1 MPEETPDHRV
11 PRPAIVHAASLAIV
25 ATAFFAGGFWTSR
38 LLDEDRVRD
47 QAEARFRE
55 LLTVGIDLGFVTVD
69 TQKIAEI
76 ECISSEAEWEDHD
89 AMDRGEGC
97 GR

>member
-1 MPEETPDHRV
+1 MTEGTTVDCHARK
-11 PRPAIVHAASLAIV
+11 PATFMAMLVVAASS
-25 ATAFFAGGFWTSR
+25 FAGGFWTSR

-69 TQKIAEI
+69 TQKVAEI
-76 ECISSEAEWEDHD
+76 EVIAAEADWESRD
-89 AMDRGEGC
+89 AKDRGEG
-97 GR
+97 GVR